1 MKPTRSFL
9 IILALLASL
18 TFTLWGQRKITPVQ
32 PKSVTSA
39 GQQPPKE
46 NTDVT
51 SHLAEMKDAQG
62 NIVLVDTI
70 TGKEWIDTTNVNKGK
85 GMIYPLFES
94 VTMGVNIWDPV
105 MRLLGQ
111 HYGGADIWAELS
123 LHNRYKPV
131 LEFGLG
137 SCNDTP
143 DGMNYTFK
151 TKLAPYFR
159 IGMNYNMFYNNN
171 PRYQLVVGVRYG
183 FTPFSYEVTD
193 ISIPPGYW
201 GEPSTLSIPSQSTTA
216 GFFELVAG
224 VRVMIAKQIS
234 LGWTAKYHTILHEG
248 AHRYGELMYIPGFG
262 KRGSTF
268 TGSFSISYTL
278 PLNKPAPGAVNTD
291 KK

>member
-1 MKPTRSFL
+1 M
-9 IILALLASL
+9 
-18 TFTLWGQRKITPVQ
+18 WGQRKITPVQ

-39 GQQPPKE
+39 TQKPKE
-46 NTDVT
+46 DAEIP
-51 SHLAEMKDAQG
+51 SGLAEMKDAQG

-131 LEFGLG
+131 LELGFG

-171 PRYQLVVGVRYG
+171 PRYQLIVGVRYG

-193 ISIPPGYW
+193 ISVPPGYW
-201 GEPSTLSIPSQSTTA
+201 GEPSTVSIPSRSTTA

-248 AHRYGELMYIPGFG
+248 THRYGEPMYIPGFG
-262 KRGSTF
+262 KRGTTF

-278 PLNKPAPGAVNTD
+278 PLNKPKPEAVNTE

>member
-9 IILALLASL
+9 IIIALLASL
-18 TFTLWGQRKITPVQ
+18 TFTVWGQRKITPVQ

-39 GQQPPKE
+39 TQKPKE
-46 NTDVT
+46 DVEIP
-51 SHLAEMKDAQG
+51 SGLAEMKDAQG

-70 TGKEWIDTTNVNKGK
+70 TGKEWIDTTSVNKGK

-131 LEFGLG
+131 LELGFG

-171 PRYQLVVGVRYG
+171 PRYQLIVGVRYG

-193 ISIPPGYW
+193 ISVPPGYW
-201 GEPSTLSIPSQSTTA
+201 GEPSTVSIPSRSTTA

-248 AHRYGELMYIPGFG
+248 THRYGEPMYIPGFG
-262 KRGSTF
+262 KRGTTF

-278 PLNKPAPGAVNTD
+278 PLNKPKPEAVNTE

>member
-9 IILALLASL
+9 IIIALLASL
-18 TFTLWGQRKITPVQ
+18 TFTVWGQRKITPVQ

-39 GQQPPKE
+39 TQKPKE
-46 NTDVT
+46 DAEIP
-51 SHLAEMKDAQG
+51 SGLAEMKDAQG

-111 HYGGADIWAELS
+111 HYGGADVWAELS

-131 LEFGLG
+131 LELGFG

-171 PRYQLVVGVRYG
+171 PRYQLIVGVRYG

-193 ISIPPGYW
+193 ISVPPGYW
-201 GEPSTLSIPSQSTTA
+201 GEPSTISIPSRSTTA

-248 AHRYGELMYIPGFG
+248 THRYGEPMYIPGFG
-262 KRGSTF
+262 KRGTTF

-278 PLNKPAPGAVNTD
+278 PLNKPKPEAVNTE